1 MADQL
6 KTIGQR
12 WRPIERQRYNFCL
25 RPLSLPLCLF
35 ASLLLCACV
44 GLCFSCPRNKTLSSS
59 FQLSPPLWSSDCFS
73 LFFSLLSLSVC
84 PSLFLSISLS
94 FSLFL
99 SLSLYLAF
107 SVLLCLNLVLTPLFP
122 LLPSSL
128 FFPVLP
134 PSISTQLAFSR
145 QILL

>member
-99 SLSLYLAF
+99 SILLSLYCFVSILF
-107 SVLLCLNLVLTPLFP
+107 SLLF
-122 LLPSSL
+122 SL
-128 FFPVLP
+128 FFPLP
-134 PSISTQLAFSR
+134 SSSLFYPLPFP
-145 QILL
+145 LN